1 MVRSPSPLLRRLAT
15 ASLVAAPLVLGAAD
29 ALAQSCAM
37 CASSFGEN
45 DPVSR
50 AFSWS
55 ILFMMA
61 TPYTVVGLIGA
72 FVFFTYRRA
81 GHRRAAVID
90 LRRASRLLGRPR
102 PAEDSGG
109 DLT

>member
-1 MVRSPSPLLRRLAT
+1 MTPRRLAFT
-15 ASLVAAPLVLGAAD
+15 LALLVPAAGRAW
-29 ALAQSCAM
+29 AQSCAM
-37 CASSFGEN
+37 CGSSFGEN

-72 FVFFTYRRA
+72 FLFFTYRRA

-90 LRRASRLLGRPR
+90 LRRASRPLGRSR

-109 DLT
+109 DLA

>member
-1 MVRSPSPLLRRLAT
+1 MTMRRALVTVCSLLLIAGRAW
-15 ASLVAAPLVLGAAD
+15 
-29 ALAQSCAM
+29 AQSCAM
-37 CASSFGEN
+37 CGSSFGEN

-72 FVFFTYRRA
+72 FLFVSYRRA
-81 GHRRAAVID
+81 GRRRAAVID
-90 LRRASRLLGRPR
+90 LRPVSRLSGHPV
-102 PAEDSGG
+102 PAEGSGG

>member
-1 MVRSPSPLLRRLAT
+1 MRT
-15 ASLVAAPLVLGAAD
+15 SLVSTAYVLAAAAGR
-29 ALAQSCAM
+29 AWAQSCAM
-37 CASSFGEN
+37 CGSSFGEN

-72 FVFFTYRRA
+72 FLFFTYRRA
-81 GHRRAAVID
+81 GRRRAAVID
-90 LRRASRLLGRPR
+90 FRSASRLLGRPT

-109 DLT
+109 DLA

>member
-1 MVRSPSPLLRRLAT
+1 MTTLRRLAP
-15 ASLVAAPLVLGAAD
+15 ALVV
-29 ALAQSCAM
+29 ALSAGRAWAQSCAM
-37 CASSFGEN
+37 CGSSFGEN

-72 FVFFTYRRA
+72 FLFFNYRRA
-81 GHRRAAVID
+81 GRRRAAVID
-90 LRRASRLLGRPR
+90 LRRASRLLGRPV

-109 DLT
+109 DLS